1 VLELLHRIVAV
12 GAADLTHQVD
22 GDIGVGVRGQAASL
36 GSRGLD
42 TPDGELVH
50 NFHDPADLPDQVVA
64 SRRAAVAARRVIA
77 GLAATRLDA
86 TTLDEV
92 SGALEGLA
100 ELLEPSRPTSRYAE
114 TGGLHGGVLAD
125 AHVWESHPFIGPSH
139 PLAPPFVVRRV
150 GARAIGTVTFGHV
163 YEGPPG
169 AVHGG
174 VVAAMF
180 DMVLGAATSIAKLS
194 GLTGTLSVRYRKATP
209 LYREIRYEA
218 WVERVEERKVLVS
231 GVSTC
236 DDELVA
242 EGDAVFVRVDTRRYD
257 PPAEPADETEEPAG

>member
-1 VLELLHRIVAV
+1 M
-12 GAADLTHQVD
+12 D
-22 GDIGVGVRGQAASL
+22 GD
-36 GSRGLD
+36 
-42 TPDGELVH
+42 LVH
-50 NFHDPADLPDQVVA
+50 NFHDPAALPAQVAA
-64 SRRAAVAARRVIA
+64 SRRAADAARRVIA
-77 GLAATRLDA
+77 GLAGTRVDA

-92 SGALEGLA
+92 TAALDHVA
-100 ELLEPSRPTSRYAE
+100 RVLEPHLPASRYAQ
-114 TGGLHGGVLAD
+114 TGGLHGGVGAD

-150 GARAIGTVTFGHV
+150 GERAVGTATFGHV

-180 DMVLGAATSIAKLS
+180 DMVLGAATSVAGLA
-194 GLTGTLSVRYRKATP
+194 GLTGTLTVRYRKATP

-218 WVERVEERKVLVS
+218 WIERAEPRKVLVA

-236 DDELVA
+236 DGEHLADGE
-242 EGDAVFVRVDTRRYD
+242 AVFVRVDTRRYD
-257 PPAEPADETEEPAG
+257 PPEAPEST